1 MSKEEAFEN
10 LMTKLKT
17 QKQVKRVVIA
27 REQHADGSPHL
38 HLLLEF
44 EEVIDT
50 TNCHFF
56 DVIGGK
62 HGSYEKPRNVFD
74 VFQYVTK
81 YDDQYF
87 SHGDIQEWKDG
98 KPSKKNEGINK
109 MIAEKILA
117 GSSIPDLIR
126 EHPGFCLQNHKK
138 ITEFRNYCTMMIRQ
152 STLVPWTQ
160 VDSSQVTD
168 ERTLEIVGWINSNV
182 KCERSFKQAQL
193 YLHSP
198 PNMNKTSLVMFL
210 ASRLRVYYVAREEFY
225 TDYDDDQYDM
235 IVYDEFVYRD
245 LQTLNQILDGQEV
258 RLRTKGGQVLKRKN
272 LPVIILSNFSPHQLF
287 KPTECET
294 LLARIKCICL
304 DTPIQL
310 DKIKFID

>member
-1 MSKEEAFEN
+1 
-10 LMTKLKT
+10 MTKLKT
-17 QKQVKRVVIA
+17 QKKVKRVVIA
-27 REQHADGSPHL
+27 QEKHQDGHDHL
-38 HLLLEF
+38 HILLEF
-44 EEVIDT
+44 DEVVDT
-50 TNCHFF
+50 TNCNFF
-56 DVIGGK
+56 DVVGEK

-74 VFQYVTK
+74 VFQYVIK
-81 YDDQYF
+81 SDESYF

-98 KPSKKNEGINK
+98 KALKKNEGINT

-117 GSSIPDLIR
+117 GSSLPDLIR
-126 EHPGFCLQNHKK
+126 EHPGFCLQNQRK
-138 ITEFRNYCTMMIRQ
+138 ITDFRNFCTMMIRQ
-152 STLVPWTQ
+152 STLLTWSQ

-182 KCERSFKQAQL
+182 KCVRQFKQAQL

-235 IVYDEFVYRD
+235 IVYDEFVQRD

-272 LPVIILSNFSPHQLF
+272 LPVIILSNFSPHCLY
-287 KPTECET
+287 KPQECDT

-304 DTPIQL
+304 DSPIQI